1 MPARTRAYERWAIVG
16 EHGLYVDQR
25 LTRIDA
31 IVKHV
36 SDLYGVN
43 GWSGGRALT
52 DEQEA
57 AWKKCKAN
65 GDRAVKVRII
75 VPVKGAPDHG

>member
-1 MPARTRAYERWAIVG
+1 MGRSKAYERWAIVG
-16 EHGLYVDQR
+16 ENGLYVDQR

-36 SDLYGVN
+36 SDLYGVKE
-43 GWSGGRALT
+43 WASGRALT
-52 DEQEA
+52 DEQAEA
-57 AWKKCKAN
+57 WQKCRSS

-75 VPVKGAPDHG
+75 VPVGSSGERS